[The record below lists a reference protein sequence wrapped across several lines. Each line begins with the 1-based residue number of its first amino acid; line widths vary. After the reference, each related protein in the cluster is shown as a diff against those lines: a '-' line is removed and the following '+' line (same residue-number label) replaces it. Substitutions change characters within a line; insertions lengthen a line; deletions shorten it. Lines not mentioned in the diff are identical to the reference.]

1 MPWLKLNAGSIVFDI
16 NMKDCNATELIQLK
30 IKGAGININQKNREV
45 PKEEMIYLAC
55 ALKKCLSQTNYHWQ
69 HGDSVN
75 GHYGIF
81 LESEEGDKYSEF
93 IYYLEA
99 HSASRVVIDFNEQ
112 NMRFLM
118 EYIEMVLGKID
129 FDGEL
134 AQQLYSSGNLH

>member
-1 MPWLKLNAGSIVFDI
+1 M
-16 NMKDCNATELIQLK
+16 
-30 IKGAGININQKNREV
+30 
-45 PKEEMIYLAC
+45 PKEEMIYSAC
-55 ALKKCLSQTNYHWQ
+55 ALKKCLAQTNYHWQ
-69 HGDSVN
+69 YGDSVN
-75 GHYGIF
+75 GQYGVF
-81 LESEEGDKYSEF
+81 LESEEGDKYGEF

-134 AQQLYSSGNLH
+134 AQQLQSSGILF

>member
-1 MPWLKLNAGSIVFDI
+1 
-16 NMKDCNATELIQLK
+16 
-30 IKGAGININQKNREV
+30 
-45 PKEEMIYLAC
+45 MIYLAC

-129 FDGEL
+129 FNEQNMRFLMEYIEMVLGKIDFDGEF
-134 AQQLYSSGNLH
+134 AQQLYSSGNLY

>member
-1 MPWLKLNAGSIVFDI
+1 MRI
-16 NMKDCNATELIQLK
+16 E
-30 IKGAGININQKNREV
+30 
-45 PKEEMIYLAC
+45 
-55 ALKKCLSQTNYHWQ
+55 KCLSQTNYHWQ
-69 HGDSVN
+69 YGDSVN

-81 LESEEGDKYSEF
+81 LGSEEGDKYSEF

-118 EYIEMVLGKID
+118 EYIGKID

-134 AQQLYSSGNLH
+134 AQQLYSSGNLY

>member
-1 MPWLKLNAGSIVFDI
+1 M
-16 NMKDCNATELIQLK
+16 
-30 IKGAGININQKNREV
+30 

-129 FDGEL
+129 FDGEF
-134 AQQLYSSGNLH
+134 AQQLYSSGNLY

>member
-1 MPWLKLNAGSIVFDI
+1 MAWLKLNAGSIVLDV
-16 NMKDCNATELIQLK
+16 NMKDCGTTERIQLK
-30 IKGAGININQKNREV
+30 IKGDGINIEQNDLEV
-45 PKEEMIYLAC
+45 PREESVILAR
-55 ALKKCLSQTNYHWQ
+55 ALKRCLNQTNYHWQ
-69 HGDSVN
+69 YGDSVN
-75 GHYGIF
+75 GQYGVF
-81 LESEEGDKYSEF
+81 LESEEGDKYGEF

-134 AQQLYSSGNLH
+134 AQQLQSSGILF

>member
-1 MPWLKLNAGSIVFDI
+1 
-16 NMKDCNATELIQLK
+16 
-30 IKGAGININQKNREV
+30 
-45 PKEEMIYLAC
+45 MIYLAC
-55 ALKKCLSQTNYHWQ
+55 ALKKCLAQTNYHWQ
-69 HGDSVN
+69 YGDSVN
-75 GHYGIF
+75 GQYGVF
-81 LESEEGDKYSEF
+81 LESVEGDKYGEF

-134 AQQLYSSGNLH
+134 AQQLYANGKLY